1 MGCKVVC
8 ISHATGAGG
17 EDVGRLVAEQ
27 LGFGYLDGEIVA
39 RAAARG
45 GIDPGQVAD
54 EERRKSLGARVLEAW
69 AHGGGEAWALTGSGS
84 LRAGDQPESE
94 EIRALIRE
102 VTEQAAAR
110 GNVVI
115 VAHAASHTVEPGHA
129 ALRVFVTASADTRAE
144 RLRETRALDHKSAI
158 RAIGESD
165 AGRRDYLKR
174 FYGVDV
180 ELPTHYDLVV
190 NTDALSIEQAARL
203 IADAGST

>member
-17 EDVGRLVAEQ
+17 VDIGRRVADQ

-54 EERRKSLGARVLEAW
+54 EERRKSLGARLLEAW

-84 LRAGDQPESE
+84 LRTDDELESE
-94 EIRALIRE
+94 DIRALIRE
-102 VTEQAAAR
+102 MTEQAAAR

-115 VAHAASHTVEPGHA
+115 VAH
-129 ALRVFVTASADTRAE
+129 
-144 RLRETRALDHKSAI
+144 
-158 RAIGESD
+158 
-165 AGRRDYLKR
+165 
-174 FYGVDV
+174 
-180 ELPTHYDLVV
+180 
-190 NTDALSIEQAARL
+190 
-203 IADAGST
+203 